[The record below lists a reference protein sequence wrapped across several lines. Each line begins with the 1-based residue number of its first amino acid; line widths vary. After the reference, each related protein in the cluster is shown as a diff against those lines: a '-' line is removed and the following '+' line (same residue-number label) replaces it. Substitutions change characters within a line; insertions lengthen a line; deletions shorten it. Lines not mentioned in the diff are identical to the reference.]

1 MKKMFLTLALVV
13 SMVGVANAQADGK
26 SIGLRLGYPGEVSF
40 QTGLSQTNRL
50 ELGLGLRS
58 YTGYST
64 FSVSG
69 VYQWVWDLSS
79 LADGFNWYAGVG
91 AQAGYYSY
99 LGASGLP
106 LSVLGQVGIE
116 YNFNIPIR
124 LSLDYRPAFQVT
136 GNGNGF
142 VGDGIALGVR
152 YRF

>member
-13 SMVGVANAQADGK
+13 SMVGVANAQANGQ
-26 SIGLRLGYPGEVSF
+26 SIGLRLGYPGEISY
-40 QTGLSQTNRL
+40 QTGLGKANRL

-79 LADGFNWYAGVG
+79 LADGFNWYLGVG

-99 LGASGLP
+99 LGANGLP

-124 LSLDYRPAFQVT
+124 LSLDYRPAFQLT
-136 GNGNGF
+136 NGSAF